1 LDTADTSSE
10 PSFLGGDHDV
20 TLISPSWS
28 PGVSDDVVGLS
39 VFLSITDGGDG
50 VIEGGSACGGVHDTT
65 GISLENFSVGFDGNR
80 DWSLSDSG
88 KELSGRVGLDGVDFG
103 DESFW
108 ASSLLAGS
116 RVSGSG
122 GVWVCSLGGLSVGG
136 NVFHTLGLPSTSAS
150 IAGGVARDELLFG
163 EAQKSSTLLDEL
175 SGLHGGGSRE
185 SPA

>member
-50 VIEGGSACGGVHDTT
+50 VIEGGSASGGVHDTT

-80 DWSLSDSG
+80 DWSLSNGG
-88 KELSGRVGLDGVDFG
+88 KEGGGRPSFDGVNLG
-103 DESFW
+103 DESNW
-108 ASSLLAGS
+108 SSFLFAGS
-116 RVSGSG
+116 
-122 GVWVCSLGGLSVGG
+122 GLS
-136 NVFHTLGLPSTSAS
+136 FS
-150 IAGGVARDELLFG
+150 
-163 EAQKSSTLLDEL
+163 
-175 SGLHGGGSRE
+175 
-185 SPA
+185 